1 MTKTKKSAKN
11 KKSAKKTKNIN
22 AGGLV
27 EDKERAMRIATD
39 IIEPAFQ
46 EALGKAREENAPS
59 AEILHALANCYGGL
73 LVDLLGHAAAAQFM
87 LEHAAHIKS
96 REEPPANN

>member
-1 MTKTKKSAKN
+1 MTKN
-11 KKSAKKTKNIN
+11 KKSAKKIEDMN

-39 IIEPAFQ
+39 IIEPALQ
-46 EALGKAREENAPS
+46 EALGKAQKEGATS

-96 REEPPANN
+96 REEPPTNN

>member
-1 MTKTKKSAKN
+1 MAKN
-11 KKSAKKTKNIN
+11 KKDAKKNAKKTEEMN
-22 AGGLV
+22 AGGLI

-39 IIEPAFQ
+39 IIEPALQ
-46 EALGKAREENAPS
+46 NALGKAREENAPS

-96 REEPPANN
+96 REETASTH

>member
-1 MTKTKKSAKN
+1 MTKK
-11 KKSAKKTKNIN
+11 KKSAKKTEGMN

-39 IIEPAFQ
+39 IIEPALQ
-46 EALGKAREENAPS
+46 EALGKARKENAPS
-59 AEILHALANCYGGL
+59 SEILHALANCYGGL

-87 LEHAAHIKS
+87 LEHATHIKS
-96 REEPPANN
+96 REEPPTNN

>member
-1 MTKTKKSAKN
+1 MTKN
-11 KKSAKKTKNIN
+11 KKKAKKNDEKNKEMS
-22 AGGLV
+22 AGGLI
-27 EDKERAMRIATD
+27 EDEARAMRIATD
-39 IIEPAFQ
+39 IIEPALQ
-46 EALGKAREENAPS
+46 NALGKARNENAPS

-96 REEPPANN
+96 REETASTH